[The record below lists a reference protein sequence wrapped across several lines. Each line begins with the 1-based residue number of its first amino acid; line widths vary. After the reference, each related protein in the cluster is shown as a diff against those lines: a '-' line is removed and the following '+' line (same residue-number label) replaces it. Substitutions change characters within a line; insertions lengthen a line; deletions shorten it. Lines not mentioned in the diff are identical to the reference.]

1 MESPCINICVL
12 DQDRG
17 LCRGCYRSLDEIA
30 RWGMFSAAE
39 RTRIMETLEARRVAQ
54 DSARQAT

>member
-12 DQDRG
+12 DPDRG

-54 DSARQAT
+54 DSARQTT

>member
-12 DQDRG
+12 DPDRG

-54 DSARQAT
+54 DSARQVT

>member
-54 DSARQAT
+54 DSARQTT

>member
-12 DQDRG
+12 DQESG

-54 DSARQAT
+54 DSARQTT

>member
-12 DQDRG
+12 DPDRG

>member
-54 DSARQAT
+54 DSARQVT